1 MNGVHDLGGMHGFG
15 PVEPEPNEPV
25 FHHDW
30 ERRTFALAHSVMGA
44 RLANVDEFRRTI
56 ERMPPAHYLD
66 SSYYEHWLYAIET
79 LLKEKGVLDD
89 AAQASAQSTQEPA
102 DETADDNALWAAP
115 DAAAPA
121 RVSGSVALR
130 HDSKFKPRFSKGDR
144 IVARNFNPP
153 GHTRNPRYAR
163 GRRGV
168 IARDWGTFVFP
179 DTHAHGIKAKPQH
192 CYSVEFTAREL
203 WGKDFPARD
212 RIYIDLWESYIEGDE
227 SAQPATRKQSSKFVK
242 SVKNV
247 RKASARQPVRKKNE
261 RLAKPKSAAAKSS
274 RSRAT
279 LARHVRTSR
288 ARTRPQRP

>member
-15 PVEPEPNEPV
+15 PVEPERNEPV

-30 ERRTFALAHSVMGA
+30 ERRTFALALSVMGA

-66 SSYYEHWLYAIET
+66 SSYYEHWLYAIES

-89 AAQASAQSTQEPA
+89 RAAPPTLNA
-102 DETADDNALWAAP
+102 DGHAEATSDDSALWAAP

-130 HDSKFKPRFSKGDR
+130 HDPKYKPRFTKGDR
-144 IVARNFNPP
+144 IIARNFTPQ
-153 GHTRNPRYAR
+153 GHTRSPRYVR
-163 GRRGV
+163 GRHGV

-179 DTHAHGIKAKPQH
+179 DAHAHGLKAKPQH

-212 RIYIDLWESYIEGDE
+212 RIYIDLWESYLEADA
-227 SAQPATRKQSSKFVK
+227 SAPMP
-242 SVKNV
+242 V
-247 RKASARQPVRKKNE
+247 RKPTVKASTRQPRKKNE
-261 RLAKPKSAAAKSS
+261 RLAKSKSGKSKSAAKPARARTAPARRARVRPGPRS
-274 RSRAT
+274 RSR
-279 LARHVRTSR
+279 
-288 ARTRPQRP
+288 RP